1 MPKMIIETGLGAR
14 EQVAVNS
21 GRGRW
26 QWRALELEV
35 QGRQADFCVCEPEW
49 GQASEGQTLTKPRQL
64 TARKRQRCTATGW
77 PRDFI

>member
-49 GQASEGQTLTKPRQL
+49 G
-64 TARKRQRCTATGW
+64 
-77 PRDFI
+77 